1 MVQDHTAAQT
11 REEERKRLEEEEKK
25 WLEEEEERNRKEEGA
40 RLDQVLKFIEGVSY
54 PLDFYH
60 WAHHDK
66 GCCSVIAGLPH
77 VHPPWSCY
85 LRRNLPT
92 ST

>member
-1 MVQDHTAAQT
+1 VVRGGT
-11 REEERKRLEEEEKK
+11 ESERRGSSPQLGPQVHQ
-25 WLEEEEERNRKEEGA
+25 EGG
-40 RLDQVLKFIEGVSY
+40 LSY

-66 GCCSVIAGLPH
+66 GSCSVIAGLPH
-77 VHPPWSCY
+77 VHPPWPCY